1 MVNARSRC
9 VAQLRSF
16 FVHNSL
22 HVVVVVVGKTSRT
35 ECNHTQ
41 SERLS
46 LARSSENI
54 P

>member
-22 HVVVVVVGKTSRT
+22 HVVVVVGKTSRT